1 MVNGEAAERF
11 ARLVGQH
18 LNGPVLCYEDRQAL
32 LRVAGRLGIGRFDAA
47 LIIAAVQHRADG
59 DTLVE
64 RAARNEPSRSIS
76 RWWPAAAVFLVVE
89 ISLSLFAW
97 WALRG

>member
-1 MVNGEAAERF
+1 
-11 ARLVGQH
+11 
-18 LNGPVLCYEDRQAL
+18 
-32 LRVAGRLGIGRFDAA
+32 LGIGRFDAN

-59 DTLVE
+59 DALMAPE
-64 RAARNEPSRSIS
+64 AAGKEPSRSIS
-76 RWWPAAAVFLVVE
+76 RWWPAAAVFLGVE